1 MALDVKLSVFSKGY
15 IHEKGKGSVE
25 EFVKDSTFEE
35 LEKQSKTLFSR
46 VNKRIR
52 TLERNKNKV
61 ISPSYLALKRDRG
74 DAPRFG
80 TKGSYTNLQ
89 ELQKEIAKA
98 LSFDNSETST
108 VQGAKAYTENLQNE
122 LNLANLDKD
131 KITLI
136 YDSLHALHERMP
148 DVLYSGLLSYSEY
161 LDKIIETD
169 ENLAL
174 DDSLE
179 KKEQLEEIVG
189 KAIDELTNKVS
200 DLLGSGTDI
209 LSMNYDRLF

>member
-15 IHEKGKGSVE
+15 IYEKGKGSIQ
-25 EFVKDSTFEE
+25 EFVKNSTFEE

-52 TLERNKNKV
+52 SLERNGNKV
-61 ISPSYLALKRDRG
+61 VSPSYLALKRDRG
-74 DAPRFG
+74 EAPRFG
-80 TKGSYTNLQ
+80 TKGSYSNLQ

-108 VQGAKAYTENLQNE
+108 VRGAKAYTENLQNE
-122 LNLANLDKD
+122 LDIKNLDKD
-131 KITLI
+131 KISLI

-169 ENLAL
+169 EQLVL
-174 DDSLE
+174 DDNLDKE
-179 KKEQLEEIVG
+179 EQLEEIVT

-200 DLLGSGTDI
+200 DLMGTGTDI
-209 LSMNYDRLF
+209 LSMGYDRLF

>member
-1 MALDVKLSVFSKGY
+1 MALNVSLSVFSTGY

-52 TLERNKNKV
+52 TLERNQNKV
-61 ISPSYLALKRDRG
+61 VSPSYLALKRDRG
-74 DAPRFG
+74 EAPRFG
-80 TKGSYTNLQ
+80 TKGSYNNLQ
-89 ELQKEIAKA
+89 ELQKEIARA

-108 VQGAKAYTENLQNE
+108 LQGAKAYTENLTNS
-122 LNLANLDKD
+122 LDLDKLDKD
-131 KITLI
+131 KVTLI

-169 ENLAL
+169 EGIEL
-174 DDSLE
+174 DDSLD
-179 KKEQLEEIVG
+179 KQEQMEEIVT
-189 KAIDELTNKVS
+189 KAIDELTTKVN
-200 DLLGSGTDI
+200 DLLKEGTDI
-209 LSMNYDRLF
+209 LSMDYNRLF